1 MAESGSELWSV
12 HFHTAGSL
20 VHVTE
25 KHCGTDTVQRAV
37 ETQKSLLILPGRMT
51 TVFTEEILQVL

>member
-1 MAESGSELWSV
+1 MAELGSELWSV

-20 VHVTE
+20 VHITE
-25 KHCGTDTVQRAV
+25 KHCGTDTLQRAV
-37 ETQKSLLILPGRMT
+37 ETQKSLLT